1 MYKLDDL
8 YEIGLE
14 DRKTGKRWA
23 GENYGWQSQESYDKL
38 LVAGKLNKTQQ
49 AIDRFGN
56 YVYTTAQADPVVGPA
71 LRFIGG
77 VARTV
82 SQITPKPV
90 KEAASF
96 VLSKNQEAAE
106 NIAYATGLP
115 VTLTDPTTIADVAVG
130 GASLA
135 AKPAVKTAVKETVE
149 AAANIG
155 RNFPPTPPSTPQ
167 FAMAGAGGPQ
177 LTMRGGSVNLQP
189 PTVNKLTVT
198 ERIAEGVTQGI
209 ANTPQFADQLKRMD
223 IRWAQSEKRL
233 KRWVESTG
241 DPRRAKNIKKS
252 RDVLKGKASTGP
264 SRVEDIADENWYTK
278 DNKDFVDVI
287 NQAPQLGLQ
296 RHHMFPKAES
306 YIFVEHMRSLIR
318 QGIADRDDMVNLFLY
333 AEDAGAVMGNR
344 KANMLLMEKLTQHG
358 PHHRMR
364 EQTAGALGLVME
376 PHNLQDLA
384 DVVKTATNAD
394 ELMNLFDEYLI
405 KNIKPSKRDAFERV
419 MGPSKQVLAKTLE
432 QKRLQSTLSESQRRR
447 L

>member
-1 MYKLDDL
+1 MIGGAVNTVTEFYEDVVETVREVTPEPIIQATDYVSDL
-8 YEIGLE
+8 LE
-14 DRKTGKRWA
+14 KGFAASPMGIAERGA
-23 GENYGWQSQESYDKL
+23 A
-38 LVAGKLNKTQQ
+38 VAGKEVTK
-49 AIDRFGN
+49 
-56 YVYTTAQADPVVGPA
+56 
-71 LRFIGG
+71 
-77 VARTV
+77 
-82 SQITPKPV
+82 
-90 KEAASF
+90 
-96 VLSKNQEAAE
+96 
-106 NIAYATGLP
+106 ATGSPL
-115 VTLTDPTTIADVAVG
+115 VG
-130 GASLA
+130 GAVEVGLGVLIPGGSAPAPKPLIKGATPIVQQA
-135 AKPAVKTAVKETVE
+135 ARTA
-149 AAANIG
+149 G
-155 RNFPPTPPSTPQ
+155 PTPPMGPQ

-177 LTMRGGSVNLQP
+177 ITIRGGSVSLQP

-209 ANTPQFADQLKRMD
+209 ADTPQFADQLKRMD

-233 KRWVESTG
+233 KRWVEDIG
-241 DPRRAKNIKKS
+241 DPRRSKNIKKS
-252 RDVLKGKASTGP
+252 RDALKGKASTGP
-264 SRVEDIADENWYTK
+264 ARVEDIADENWYTK

-287 NQAPQLGLQ
+287 NQTPQLGLE

-344 KANMLLMEKLTQHG
+344 KANMLLMDKPTQHG

-364 EQTAGALGLVME
+364 EKTAGALGLVME
-376 PHNLQDLA
+376 PDNLQDLA

-394 ELMNLFDEYLI
+394 ELMDLFDEYLI

-419 MGPSKQVLAKTLE
+419 MGPSKRVLAKTLE

>member
-1 MYKLDDL
+1 MDDL

-38 LVAGKLNKTQQ
+38 FVAGKLNKTQQ

-56 YVYTTAQADPVVGPA
+56 YISTSAQADPIIGPA
-71 LRFIGG
+71 LRFFGG
-77 VARTV
+77 AVHTV
-82 SQITPKPV
+82 SQALPDPV
-90 KEAASF
+90 KQAVGFA
-96 VLSKNQEAAE
+96 LSKNQEAAE
-106 NIAYATGLP
+106 NIAAATGLP
-115 VTLTDPTTIADVAVG
+115 VTLTDPTTIADIAMG

-135 AKPAVKTAVKETVE
+135 AKPAVRTAVKETAE

-167 FAMAGAGGPQ
+167 FAMAAAGGPQ
-177 LTMRGGSVNLQP
+177 VSIRGGSASLQ

-198 ERIAEGVTQGI
+198 ERIAEGVTQDI
-209 ANTPQFADQLKRMD
+209 ANIPQFADQLKRMD

-233 KRWVESTG
+233 KRWVEDTG
-241 DPRRAKNIKKS
+241 NSRRAKNIKKS

-264 SRVEDIADENWYTK
+264 SRVENIADENWYTK

-287 NQAPQLGLQ
+287 NQAPQLGLE

-344 KANMLLMEKLTQHG
+344 KANMLLMDKPTQHG

-364 EQTAGALGLVME
+364 EKTAGALGLVME
-376 PHNLQDLA
+376 PANLQDLA
-384 DVVKTATNAD
+384 DVVKTATNAN
-394 ELMNLFDEYLI
+394 ELMALFDEYLI
-405 KNIKPSKRDAFERV
+405 KNIKPSKQDAFERV
-419 MGPSKQVLAKTLE
+419 MGPSKQILAETLE

>member
-1 MYKLDDL
+1 MP
-8 YEIGLE
+8 
-14 DRKTGKRWA
+14 KTYFGTEAVDFIEEKTRQISNLPGVRNVLNFAGGVVKFADEAFIDPHRYASEQGEVSLSGAVGTVIRA
-23 GENYGWQSQESYDKL
+23 GEGIIDMSTKGGGILAEK
-38 LVAGKLNKTQQ
+38 AG
-49 AIDRFGN
+49 IDPR
-56 YVYTTAQADPVVGPA
+56 
-71 LRFIGG
+71 IGQFAG
-77 VARTV
+77 GT
-82 SQITPKPV
+82 
-90 KEAASF
+90 
-96 VLSKNQEAAE
+96 AAE
-106 NIAYATGLP
+106 
-115 VTLTDPTTIADVAVG
+115 TLLT
-130 GASLA
+130 
-135 AKPAVKTAVKETVE
+135 
-149 AAANIG
+149 
-155 RNFPPTPPSTPQ
+155 
-167 FAMAGAGGPQ
+167 AGAGAVASKTVKAVDMLTPPGGGMTPALAGAGPQ
-177 LTMRGGSVNLQP
+177 ITIRGGSASLQP

-209 ANTPQFADQLKRMD
+209 ADTPQFADQLKRMD

-233 KRWVESTG
+233 KRWVEDIG
-241 DPRRAKNIKKS
+241 DPRRSKNIKKS
-252 RDVLKGKASTGP
+252 RDALKGKASTGP
-264 SRVEDIADENWYTK
+264 ARVEDIADENWYTK

-287 NQAPQLGLQ
+287 NQTPQLGLE

-376 PHNLQDLA
+376 PDNLQDLA

-394 ELMNLFDEYLI
+394 ELMDLFDEYLI

-419 MGPSKQVLAKTLE
+419 MGPSKRVLAKTLE

>member
-1 MYKLDDL
+1 MIGGAVNTVTEFYEDVVETVREVTPEPIIQATDYVSDL
-8 YEIGLE
+8 LE
-14 DRKTGKRWA
+14 KGFAASPMGIAERGA
-23 GENYGWQSQESYDKL
+23 A
-38 LVAGKLNKTQQ
+38 VAGKEVTK
-49 AIDRFGN
+49 
-56 YVYTTAQADPVVGPA
+56 
-71 LRFIGG
+71 
-77 VARTV
+77 
-82 SQITPKPV
+82 
-90 KEAASF
+90 
-96 VLSKNQEAAE
+96 
-106 NIAYATGLP
+106 ATGSPL
-115 VTLTDPTTIADVAVG
+115 VG
-130 GASLA
+130 GAVEVGLGVLIPGGSAPAPKPLIKGATPIVQQA
-135 AKPAVKTAVKETVE
+135 ARTA
-149 AAANIG
+149 G
-155 RNFPPTPPSTPQ
+155 PTPPMGPQ

-177 LTMRGGSVNLQP
+177 ITIRGGSVSLQP

-209 ANTPQFADQLKRMD
+209 ADTPQFADQLKRMD

-233 KRWVESTG
+233 KRWVEDIG
-241 DPRRAKNIKKS
+241 DPRRSKNIKKS
-252 RDVLKGKASTGP
+252 RDALKGKASTGP
-264 SRVEDIADENWYTK
+264 ARVEDIADENWYTK

-287 NQAPQLGLQ
+287 NQTPQLGLE

-344 KANMLLMEKLTQHG
+344 KANMLLMDKPTQHG

-364 EQTAGALGLVME
+364 EKTAGALGLVME
-376 PHNLQDLA
+376 PDNLQDLA

-419 MGPSKQVLAKTLE
+419 MGPSKQVLTKTLE

>member
-1 MYKLDDL
+1 MPFRTTLNMIGGAVNTVTEFYEDVVETVREVTPEPIIQATDYVSDL
-8 YEIGLE
+8 LE
-14 DRKTGKRWA
+14 KGFAASPMGIAERGA
-23 GENYGWQSQESYDKL
+23 A
-38 LVAGKLNKTQQ
+38 VAGKEVTK
-49 AIDRFGN
+49 
-56 YVYTTAQADPVVGPA
+56 
-71 LRFIGG
+71 
-77 VARTV
+77 
-82 SQITPKPV
+82 
-90 KEAASF
+90 
-96 VLSKNQEAAE
+96 
-106 NIAYATGLP
+106 ATGSPL
-115 VTLTDPTTIADVAVG
+115 VG
-130 GASLA
+130 GAVEVGLGVLIPGGSAPAPKPLIKGATPIVQQA
-135 AKPAVKTAVKETVE
+135 ARTA
-149 AAANIG
+149 G
-155 RNFPPTPPSTPQ
+155 PTPPMGPQ

-177 LTMRGGSVNLQP
+177 ITIRGGSVSLQP

-209 ANTPQFADQLKRMD
+209 ADTPQFADQLKRMD

-233 KRWVESTG
+233 KRWVEDIG
-241 DPRRAKNIKKS
+241 DPRRSKNIKKS
-252 RDVLKGKASTGP
+252 RDALKGKASTGP
-264 SRVEDIADENWYTK
+264 ARVEDIADENWYTK

-287 NQAPQLGLQ
+287 NQTPQLGLE

-344 KANMLLMEKLTQHG
+344 KANMLLMDKPTQHG

-364 EQTAGALGLVME
+364 EKTAGALGLVME
-376 PHNLQDLA
+376 PDNLQDLA

-419 MGPSKQVLAKTLE
+419 MGPSKQVLTETLN
-432 QKRLQSTLSESQRRR
+432 QRRLQSTLSESQRRR

>member
-1 MYKLDDL
+1 MIGGAVNTVTEFYEDVVETVREVTPEPIIQATDYVSDL
-8 YEIGLE
+8 LE
-14 DRKTGKRWA
+14 KGFAASPMGIAERGA
-23 GENYGWQSQESYDKL
+23 A
-38 LVAGKLNKTQQ
+38 VAGKEVTK
-49 AIDRFGN
+49 
-56 YVYTTAQADPVVGPA
+56 
-71 LRFIGG
+71 
-77 VARTV
+77 
-82 SQITPKPV
+82 
-90 KEAASF
+90 
-96 VLSKNQEAAE
+96 
-106 NIAYATGLP
+106 ATGSPL
-115 VTLTDPTTIADVAVG
+115 VG
-130 GASLA
+130 GAVEVGLGVLIPGGSAPAPKPLIKGATPIVQQA
-135 AKPAVKTAVKETVE
+135 ARTA
-149 AAANIG
+149 G
-155 RNFPPTPPSTPQ
+155 PTPPMGPQ

-177 LTMRGGSVNLQP
+177 ITIRGGSASLQP

-209 ANTPQFADQLKRMD
+209 ADTPQFADQLKRMD

-233 KRWVESTG
+233 KRWVEDIG
-241 DPRRAKNIKKS
+241 DPRRSKNIKKS
-252 RDVLKGKASTGP
+252 RDALKGKASTGP
-264 SRVEDIADENWYTK
+264 ARVEDIADENWYTK

-287 NQAPQLGLQ
+287 NQTPQLGLE

-344 KANMLLMEKLTQHG
+344 KANMLLMDKPTQHG

-364 EQTAGALGLVME
+364 EKTAGALGLVME
-376 PHNLQDLA
+376 PDNLQDLA

-419 MGPSKQVLAKTLE
+419 MGPSKRVLAKTLE